1 MWISEHESKHFKIDR
16 LHNILEH
23 ESRDFARDFARDKP
37 KYSIFI
43 YYYMVDNILDSKT
56 GIIMTDSEKNELQ
69 RLNNEVN
76 RLNEVCANL
85 QESQTIILETIIDHI
100 ASLDADRDTLL
111 RSYDDAIQRIIDKHS
126 GE

>member
-1 MWISEHESKHFKIDR
+1 
-16 LHNILEH
+16 
-23 ESRDFARDFARDKP
+23 
-37 KYSIFI
+37 
-43 YYYMVDNILDSKT
+43 
-56 GIIMTDSEKNELQ
+56 MTDSEKNELQ

>member
-1 MWISEHESKHFKIDR
+1 MWISEHESKHIKIDR
-16 LHNILEH
+16 LHNILVH
-23 ESRDFARDFARDKP
+23 ESNYKSRDESRYRSKH
-37 KYSIFI
+37 SIFV
-43 YYYMVDNILDSKT
+43 YYYMVDNILDSNT
-56 GIIMTDSEKNELQ
+56 GIIMTESEKNELQ

>member
-1 MWISEHESKHFKIDR
+1 
-16 LHNILEH
+16 
-23 ESRDFARDFARDKP
+23 
-37 KYSIFI
+37 
-43 YYYMVDNILDSKT
+43 
-56 GIIMTDSEKNELQ
+56 MTESEKNELQ